1 MPRQNKSFGEE
12 RTEIKIGHCTSHLN
26 SYSVNYCKLTF
37 IFTHVVSMYPIVLVW
52 QVILPA
58 ILSKRTHF
66 TLASEQNYSVCRVN
80 DASYSNFLGYFLLK
94 Q

>member
-1 MPRQNKSFGEE
+1 
-12 RTEIKIGHCTSHLN
+12 
-26 SYSVNYCKLTF
+26 
-37 IFTHVVSMYPIVLVW
+37 MYPIVLVW

>member
-1 MPRQNKSFGEE
+1 
-12 RTEIKIGHCTSHLN
+12 
-26 SYSVNYCKLTF
+26 
-37 IFTHVVSMYPIVLVW
+37 MYPIVLVW

-58 ILSKRTHF
+58 ILSKRAHF
-66 TLASEQNYSVCRVN
+66 TLASEQNYSVCRAN